1 MSLFRERK
9 VRFRSASGRPRI
21 VAAVGA
27 LALLLTVVASSQA
40 THLFSDLAGHTT
52 LERGVVAGNP
62 ATSYQELSSQAASGS
77 YVVRDGAAESN
88 PGIPNAQ
95 SGREQRRR
103 SMAYFGQLTDFQLAD
118 EESPA
123 RVEFAEAQPSGFGYS
138 AWRPQEALAP
148 FIIDW
153 SIRQMN
159 LFTGQSPVQQG
170 DGSRAAMD
178 FALMTG
184 DQADNM
190 QRNEMLWVRQLL
202 EGAALDPNSG
212 STNPAD
218 WNTTAHPTCAG
229 YPPNAANLAEAPKYT
244 GVQDYDD
251 YNGVGSPNTYFYDPD
266 QPAADWAAKG
276 FPTYPGLMD
285 RAQLPFQPAGL
296 NVPSYVTNGNHDGLV
311 QGNEDA
317 NEAFEDIATS
327 CFKMLGSTVFAGGL
341 PDPNLLLTPA
351 SAFMLV
357 PPDPLRRFV
366 DKRQIKQIY
375 GQNNQDDAHGYD
387 FVDPVENVLSDGF
400 ASYYAWDPPEAPG
413 LRFVSIDTLAEGG
426 VVAVTDRGNIDD
438 AQFKWLD
445 RELKAATAADKVI
458 VIFGHHPVRSMDADV
473 PDEAPGPCEPP
484 DHIHGDTPEHN
495 HNPGCD
501 GDPRPSEPLHLG
513 EDPVEGDPR
522 ESFVELLD
530 RYPHVVAYVSG
541 HTHEN
546 RVNPFVRSS
555 NNGVWWGI
563 ETAATA
569 DWPVQHRL
577 LEVMDNDDG
586 TLSIFGTVLDAAA
599 GTATPASGSAA
610 AGFTEAQ
617 LASINRVLAYND
629 PQAGPAGGAEGA
641 AGDRNVELLVDD
653 PRRTYPH
660 PASASPISITM
671 VPTFQQCGTLGNPA
685 DGQHSPPLG
694 TPACLPPNTTS
705 TQAAA
710 GPNSTGNAIITV
722 ALDFLSTPADESDFN
737 FQLNYTD
744 IRSGTPSGPDYG
756 SDMTSVFRLR
766 ITDTQNCSPAA
777 CTGPYESEGTT
788 SDLDFS
794 IPADCET
801 VPGPSG
807 ATCNANTSANA
818 VLPGS
823 VRGGKY
829 SVLQVFRVRL
839 NDAGTNNIAGDGD
852 DVLFAQQ
859 GVYIP

>member
-1 MSLFRERK
+1 MVFLGEGKAVAR
-9 VRFRSASGRPRI
+9 AALGRPRL
-21 VAAVGA
+21 VFALSAVVF
-27 LALLLTVVASSQA
+27 LTAVVGSSQA
-40 THLFSDLAGHTT
+40 SHLFSDLAGHTT
-52 LERGVVAGNP
+52 LERTVVAGNP
-62 ATSYQELSSQAASGS
+62 TTGYQELGSAAVNRS
-77 YVVRDGAAESN
+77 YVVRDGAGESN
-88 PGIPNAQ
+88 SGIPNAQ
-95 SGREQRRR
+95 AGREQRRR

-159 LFTGQSPVQQG
+159 LFAGESPVTQG

-202 EGAALDPNSG
+202 EGASLDPNSG

-218 WNTTAHPTCAG
+218 WTSPSCNA
-229 YPPNAANLAEAPKYT
+229 YPPNAANLQEATKYT

-251 YNGVGSPNTYFYDPD
+251 YNGVGSPNTFFYDPD
-266 QPAADWAAKG
+266 QPAGNWAVNG
-276 FPTYPGLMD
+276 FPTWPGLMD
-285 RAQLPFQPAGL
+285 RAQLPFQPVGL
-296 NVPSYVTNGNHDGLV
+296 DVPSYVTNGNHDGLV

-317 NEAFEDIATS
+317 NAAFEDIALS
-327 CFKMLGSTVFAGGL
+327 CFKMLGSTVFGGGL

-357 PPDPLRRFV
+357 PPDPARRFV

-375 GQNNQDDAHGYD
+375 GENNQDDAHGYD
-387 FVDPVENVLSDGF
+387 FVDPVENTLSAGF

-413 LRFVSIDTLAEGG
+413 FRFISIDTLAEGG

-438 AQFKWLD
+438 PQFQWL
-445 RELKAATAADKVI
+445 EGQLQAATADDKLV

-473 PDEAPGPCEPP
+473 PDEAPGPCLPP
-484 DHIHGDTPEHN
+484 DHTHGDTPEHN

-501 GDPRPSEPLHLG
+501 GDPRVSEPLHFG
-513 EDPVEGDPR
+513 QDPQQGDPR

-530 RYPHVVAYVSG
+530 RFPHVLAYVAG

-546 RVNPFVRSS
+546 RVNPFVRSN
-555 NNGVWWGI
+555 NNGPWWGI
-563 ETAATA
+563 ETSATA

-599 GTATPASGSAA
+599 GTATPPSGSAA
-610 AGFTEAQ
+610 AGFSEAQ
-617 LASINRVLAYND
+617 LASINRTLAYND
-629 PQAGPAGGAEGA
+629 PQAGPAGGAEGTA
-641 AGDRNVELLVDD
+641 RDRNVELLVDD
-653 PRRTYPH
+653 PRTTYGH
-660 PASASPISITM
+660 PASASPIVTSL
-671 VPTFQQCGTLGNPA
+671 VPTFQQCGTGSNPA
-685 DGQHSPPLG
+685 DGQHSPPLSS
-694 TPACLPPNTTS
+694 PACLPPDPTS
-705 TQAAA
+705 TQAAVGPDSA
-710 GPNSTGNAIITV
+710 GTATITV
-722 ALDFLSTPADESDFN
+722 APDLQLTPADETDFN

-744 IRSGTPSGPDYG
+744 VRGGSPSGPDYAA
-756 SDMTSVFRLR
+756 DVTSKFRLR
-766 ITDTQNCSPAA
+766 ITDTRNCGPAG
-777 CTGPYESEGTT
+777 CTGPYDSEGTT

-794 IPADCET
+794 IPIDCAT

-807 ATCNANTSANA
+807 ATCDANTSANA
-818 VLPGS
+818 VVPGS
-823 VRGGKY
+823 VAGGNY
-829 SVLQVFRVRL
+829 SVVQVFRVRL
-839 NDAGTNNIAGDGD
+839 NDAGTNGIAGDGD
-852 DVLFAQQ
+852 DALFAQQ